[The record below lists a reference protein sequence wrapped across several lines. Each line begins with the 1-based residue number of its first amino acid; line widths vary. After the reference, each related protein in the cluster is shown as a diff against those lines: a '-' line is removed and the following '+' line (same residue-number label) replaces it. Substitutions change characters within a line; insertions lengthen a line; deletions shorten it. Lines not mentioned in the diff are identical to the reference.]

1 VTALDWPTL
10 RALIDGE
17 HVAGVVA
24 AVNGLDDRQRR
35 ALAGPVR
42 AYARERS
49 PDPSVPWE
57 ARQRGTAALRVAG
70 AGCLSGADAVAHWL
84 TRADLQSWGPGARAD
99 DAVLEV
105 LRARRVPWLPEL
117 ARRLVVRQRDDRWD
131 GGMWRLVAALVTAT
145 GIEPPATDGFVR
157 GWMWASGGWQ
167 GGRAGRRLVDVLRHD
182 PFLAALGPRLFEVDR
197 VGGLLAWSASAGAPA
212 EASWPRALATMAAEG
227 RLERAML
234 LDRCLGRLLR
244 GGPRADVRGFLLLHQ
259 ALDPDLEE
267 VATRARDYARL
278 LADGHANVAAAAQQA
293 LRRADD
299 AGRLE
304 LGLLLEASRAV
315 LFRPEDRLVRTQL
328 SWLEAIA
335 RRQPGRAGE
344 VLGAASV
351 AFGHERAELQ
361 ARAVS
366 LIGRHARLA
375 DPAARAELLGA
386 AAALPAD
393 LRHGVAA
400 ALGGEVPADGPA
412 AASWPAL
419 AAPTPPEL
427 PPPIGTPAELA
438 EELAAA
444 LVRHAA
450 VDPVAL
456 ERLLAALVTL
466 AHADP
471 AALRD
476 AVDPVV
482 TRYQVRQGLMLWS
495 PTIRYDI
502 PDEHLE
508 LRWAAAAAV
517 ARPRGS
523 RALRGAGDALWNAE
537 ERNWHCA
544 LTMVP
549 APRRALLGRLHELA
563 VGLWRPPPL
572 LLATPTTATWQ
583 LDPGEL
589 VARLERTVAAG
600 CEPWDHDL
608 QQAMLRL
615 PPGPHTAAADRARRL
630 GSPAGRRLAGWLAG
644 GGLPHPGV
652 ARRVHTTPRRR
663 PYWPPS
669 APGPVVDEVVS
680 LLATVTPPPGLPA
693 LVGVAPPRRSL
704 ARRLRPEHPP
714 LARLLCE
721 LPAPE
726 HWQQWEAGWLE
737 CWPAVLP
744 CHRDVVAAH
753 LLPWLGRLPS
763 GARGAGRVLP
773 LLAEADGPA
782 GPGLTIALAHG
793 LGARDQADRS
803 AAVDALLV
811 LAGRGQLNGAALGAE
826 LGALSGL
833 DAVQVGR
840 VVPGLRD
847 LARAGAAAEVWA
859 IVAAAIPGMLPPAR
873 ERPPRGLPDL
883 MALGAEVAGAGGG
896 AAIPELAAI
905 TGRAGSSRLIDA
917 SRRLERVLAGAPV
930 PG

>member
-10 RALIDGE
+10 RALIEGE

-35 ALAGPVR
+35 ALAGPVG

-49 PDPSVPWE
+49 PDPSASWE

-70 AGCLSGADAVAHWL
+70 AGCLSGADAVARWL
-84 TRADLQSWGPGARAD
+84 TRADLRSWGPGAGAD

-105 LRARRVPWLPEL
+105 LRARGVPWLPEL
-117 ARRLVVRQRDDRWD
+117 ARRLAGRQRADRWD
-131 GGMWRLVAALVTAT
+131 GGMWRLVAALVAAT
-145 GIEPPATDGFVR
+145 GIEPPATDWFVL
-157 GWMWASGGWQ
+157 GWTWACGGWQ
-167 GGRAGRRLVDVLRHD
+167 GAGAGRRLVEVLRHD
-182 PFLAALGPRLFEVDR
+182 PFLTALAPRLFEVDG
-197 VGGLLAWSASAGAPA
+197 VGGVFAWSASAGAPA
-212 EASWPRALATMAAEG
+212 EASWPRALATLAAEG

-244 GGPRADVRGFLLLHQ
+244 GGRRADVRGFLLLHQ

-267 VATRARDYARL
+267 VAARARDYARL

-315 LFRPEDRLVRTQL
+315 LFRPENRLVRTQL
-328 SWLEAIA
+328 SWLDAVA
-335 RRQPGRAGE
+335 RRRPGRAGE

-366 LIGRHARLA
+366 LIGRHARHA

-393 LRHGVAA
+393 LRQRVAA
-400 ALGGEVPADGPA
+400 ALGGEVPADGPGP
-412 AASWPAL
+412 ASWPAPP
-419 AAPTPPEL
+419 APTPREL

-438 EELAAA
+438 EELAAV

-476 AVDPVV
+476 ALDPVV
-482 TRYQVRQGLMLWS
+482 TRYHVRQGLMLWS
-495 PTIRYDI
+495 PTVRYEV

-517 ARPRGS
+517 ARPGGRH
-523 RALRGAGDALWNAE
+523 ALRGAADALWNAE

-544 LTMVP
+544 LSMVP
-549 APRRALLGRLHELA
+549 APRRVLLGRLHELA
-563 VGLWRPPPL
+563 VGLRRPPPL
-572 LLATPTTATWQ
+572 LLATPTAATGQ

-600 CEPWDHDL
+600 CEPWEHDL

-615 PPGPHTAAADRARRL
+615 PPGPHAAAADRARRL
-630 GSPAGRRLAGWLAG
+630 GSPAGRRLAGWLAT

-652 ARRVHTTPRRR
+652 ARRVHTTRRRR

-669 APGPVVDEVVS
+669 APPVVDEVVS
-680 LLATVTPPPGLPA
+680 LLATVTPPPDLPA
-693 LVGVAPPRRSL
+693 LAGAARPRRPL
-704 ARRLRPEHPP
+704 ARRLRPGRPP

-726 HWQQWEAGWLE
+726 HWQRREAGWLE

-753 LLPWLGRLPS
+753 LLPWLGRLPG
-763 GARGAGRVLP
+763 GAGGAGRVLP

-793 LGARDQADRS
+793 LGARDQTDRA

-811 LAGRGQLNGAALGAE
+811 LAGRGQLDGAALGAE

-833 DAVQVGR
+833 DVVQVGR
-840 VVPGLRD
+840 VAPALRD

-883 MALGAEVAGAGGG
+883 MAVGAEVAGAGGG
-896 AAIPELAAI
+896 AAIPELATV
-905 TGRAGSSRLIDA
+905 TGRAGSSRLVDA
-917 SRRLERVLAGAPV
+917 SRRLERVLAGTPAP
-930 PG
+930 G